1 MVSALLASFLKSVPG
16 VPAIFLKNAH
26 FMRVP
31 GLWGVFKSPFRY
43 LKEAEI
49 PCIYRGFRLFLLYL
63 KCESHQ

>member
-16 VPAIFLKNAH
+16 VPAVFLKNAH

-43 LKEAEI
+43 S
-49 PCIYRGFRLFLLYL
+49 YRAPEMLINTAFPGFFFA
-63 KCESHQ
+63 